1 MERKMMIETPGG
13 MAAPSPVQA
22 VSPITPA
29 SPSSAK
35 PRRQSLTAM
44 MSSKRMSL
52 SGFQPIQLREIL
64 RPQMKDVIDAEHRLR
79 DACVEGLLTMLF
91 VYFAT
96 GTVVGSGNFPN
107 AGNGL
112 ESSRL
117 LQIAFAF
124 GMSILVL
131 VYSFGHISG
140 AHINPAVTLALTL
153 IGACDKVR
161 AVYYMIAQTVGAVF
175 ASFLVW
181 GSTSFLSYDTNG
193 KTLESVG
200 VPPYN
205 LGANRIDGINV
216 GNGFLLEMMGTLLLC
231 LCVLFTVKHKG
242 SLAEGRPSAAPL
254 PIGFAVFVSHLFL
267 VPFTGCGIN
276 PARTLGPAIVVS
288 IAGNPKGAGWPQ
300 IWIYIVG
307 PLVGSALAAGVFHLL
322 KSAMVENAPSFVQLP
337 QIEGRSPTSQNN
349 GGDIE
354 CGSPKCVDE
363 TAAANV

>member
-1 MERKMMIETPGG
+1 M
-13 MAAPSPVQA
+13 
-22 VSPITPA
+22 
-29 SPSSAK
+29 
-35 PRRQSLTAM
+35 
-44 MSSKRMSL
+44 
-52 SGFQPIQLREIL
+52 
-64 RPQMKDVIDAEHRLR
+64 
-79 DACVEGLLTMLF
+79 
-91 VYFAT
+91 
-96 GTVVGSGNFPN
+96 
-107 AGNGL
+107 
-112 ESSRL
+112 
-117 LQIAFAF
+117 
-124 GMSILVL
+124 
-131 VYSFGHISG
+131 
-140 AHINPAVTLALTL
+140 TLALTL

-161 AVYYMIAQTVGAVF
+161 AVYYMVAQTVGAVF

-181 GSTSFLSYDTNG
+181 GSTSFLSYDKNG
-193 KTLESVG
+193 ALIADVFDDNGELISVG
-200 VPPYN
+200 VPPYK
-205 LGANRIDGINV
+205 LGANRINGINV

-307 PLVGSALAAGVFHLL
+307 PVVGSVLAAGVFHLL

-354 CGSPKCVDE
+354 CGSPRCVDE